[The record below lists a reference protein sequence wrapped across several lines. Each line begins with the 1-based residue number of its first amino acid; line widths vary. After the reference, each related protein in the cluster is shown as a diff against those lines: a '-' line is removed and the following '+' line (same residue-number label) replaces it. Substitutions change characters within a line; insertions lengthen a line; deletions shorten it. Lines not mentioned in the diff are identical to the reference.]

1 MVPGPRRAA
10 AVAVLV
16 LAAAGHLAGEDVA
29 ALAADLF
36 AARGVRAVLVALRA
50 GGPATFGVY
59 RALSSDGRFQ
69 VSQTVG
75 STTVAHV
82 LDTSERPY
90 VGVVLE
96 AGEPPPW
103 FDPGD
108 RAWFNGSY
116 VWLVVDGDAAARTAS
131 WALRLDSEV
140 FLAAQDDGDRAW
152 RVDEVFRVNAE
163 DAAVRRPFAS
173 WSPAGGLVAADPEL
187 AVAPVSSP
195 GGDPLADRRTQFR
208 RVLAGPRQLRVESSV
223 YVRHKYHYTAMLCWR
238 VRHHEHLISGE
249 LAAPPSGHFS
259 GACGNVQRG
268 VDDVVVTGLLMS
280 DGRLQVFK
288 YSATTYHFRSACL
301 FLADGSL
308 GSVDA
313 LLTPFTLLAWLAVG
327 GVALA
332 GMVLHKCFRHVEGD
346 RIDWSESLL
355 STVGMFT
362 GQGFASS
369 GSWVSCQGL
378 LIVSEVLFML
388 LDGYYNSTIVKSLL
402 RPPPPSVRNVHDL
415 LDSNYPVAL
424 NDWWLTVRNFQNA
437 SPGLQR
443 DLYEKKIRPPV
454 GLGYFPPSGL
464 YKVLLRPLHAII
476 GSEESVYKSTEPL
489 TASQA
494 CRLHELDVNPPQHI
508 APLVGRHCAFTEL
521 LFAGVLLQRER
532 GVWQRVRFKWRQR
545 RARCSGGGAHG
556 EGDPIGLEPVLP
568 LIALMVGGL
577 LATAVVAVLE
587 RVAHRRS
594 QRTRGAASS
603 ARSPGSVEDAVAGT
617 TASLARFAS

>member
-223 YVRHKYHYTAMLCWR
+223 YCEAKTGKDLMERVLDLPTDEVMKHFNHLSIATFTIMANTFDRFNMS

-288 YSATTYHFRSACL
+288 YSATTYHFRFRLLRQLGVLPGPPDRLRGAL
-301 FLADGSL
+301 HAARRLLQLHHRQVAAAAAAALGAQRPRPARLQLPRRAQRLVADG
-308 GSVDA
+308 
-313 LLTPFTLLAWLAVG
+313 
-327 GVALA
+327 
-332 GMVLHKCFRHVEGD
+332 
-346 RIDWSESLL
+346 
-355 STVGMFT
+355 
-362 GQGFASS
+362 
-369 GSWVSCQGL
+369 
-378 LIVSEVLFML
+378 
-388 LDGYYNSTIVKSLL
+388 
-402 RPPPPSVRNVHDL
+402 
-415 LDSNYPVAL
+415 
-424 NDWWLTVRNFQNA
+424 
-437 SPGLQR
+437 
-443 DLYEKKIRPPV
+443 
-454 GLGYFPPSGL
+454 
-464 YKVLLRPLHAII
+464 
-476 GSEESVYKSTEPL
+476 
-489 TASQA
+489 
-494 CRLHELDVNPPQHI
+494 PQ
-508 APLVGRHCAFTEL
+508 
-521 LFAGVLLQRER
+521 
-532 GVWQRVRFKWRQR
+532 
-545 RARCSGGGAHG
+545 
-556 EGDPIGLEPVLP
+556 LP
-568 LIALMVGGL
+568 
-577 LATAVVAVLE
+577 E
-587 RVAHRRS
+587 RVAGPAARPLREEDPAAGGARLLPAVGAVQGAAPAPARHHRLGGVRLQEHRAADREPGLPPARAGRQPAAAHRAARRPPLRLHRAALRRTPS
-594 QRTRGAASS
+594 QSEDTRGSEFGKKPRLS
-603 ARSPGSVEDAVAGT
+603 RGRRRGDYGLLGEICF
-617 TASLARFAS
+617 LI